1 MKKYVVISIAF
12 AILLSPILANVGM
25 PLVNGLTIEE
35 NCMRGGD
42 YLQRIEIPF
51 RHTMLSDTLLLWD
64 FGGMDTNSKIVT
76 TQFYSPECGIIIES
90 ENRENHILSIDTI
103 SINTYMHY
111 RGGLNLRYYI
121 PETKTYHVL

>member
-12 AILLSPILANVGM
+12 AILLSPMLANDGM

-51 RHTMLSDTLLLWD
+51 RHTMLSDTLLA
-64 FGGMDTNSKIVT
+64 T
-76 TQFYSPECGIIIES
+76 YES
-90 ENRENHILSIDTI
+90 EEVPLKSNIVENMIQQYFL
-103 SINTYMHY
+103 
-111 RGGLNLRYYI
+111 
-121 PETKTYHVL
+121 